1 MTEAMN
7 IKELRTPCYII
18 DEDGLKANLAILDN
32 LRHKTGCRIL
42 LAQKA
47 FSIYQLYDLM
57 GQYLDGTTA
66 SGLYEARL
74 AHEYMP
80 EGENHVF
87 SPAYRPGEIDD
98 ILSLCNHIVF
108 NSEKQLELYGARAAK
123 SGASVGLRI
132 NPECQT
138 QEGHVIYDPCA
149 PMSRLGV
156 TAENM
161 PERLPDYVEGI
172 HFHTLCEQNSDSL
185 AITLDS
191 VISRFGRYLD
201 GSSGGSV
208 KWINLGGGHH
218 ITRHDYDI
226 ALLEE
231 LIFKLKD
238 KYHLEVYL
246 EPGEAVALNCGTLL
260 TTVLETGYNGGNIA
274 VIDASAACHMPDV
287 IEMPYRPPLKDSD
300 LPGKKSYTYR
310 LGGPSCLAGDIAGDY
325 SFDRKLAAGDLLEFE
340 DMAIYTMVKTNTFN
354 GIALPDIYLKRGD
367 EYTIIRQFGYE
378 DFKSRL

>member
-1 MTEAMN
+1 MN

>member
-1 MTEAMN
+1 MN

-98 ILSLCNHIVF
+98 ILSFCNHIVF

-156 TAENM
+156 MAENM

-185 AITLDS
+185 ARTLDA

-218 ITRHDYDI
+218 ITRPDYDI

-300 LPGKKSYTYR
+300 LPGKKAYTYR

-325 SFDRKLAAGDLLEFE
+325 SFDRKLASGDLLEFE